1 MYDEREV
8 QSILRRA
15 IELDA
20 ARPTRF
26 TTEELLEVGAELG
39 VSRTALL
46 AAMSESESSDRMPP
60 MAAWRLGIAGAAAG
74 LIGSVINN
82 VPLVQASL
90 SMPAVIILSLGIF
103 GGVVMSSGALAISRT
118 TRSILHYLLRNG
130 ALWAG
135 FGLGAAA
142 VRTLLVQIG
151 VRPWPGVSLAEIAS
165 MTLVGGAVTAL
176 AGAAF
181 IVVRG
186 QTAKESGD
194 TGDNSQSVDA
204 LPRVRIRG
212 LARRMLDFL
221 TQPISYARHV
231 A

>member
-8 QSILRRA
+8 QRILQRA

-20 ARPTRF
+20 ARPAGF
-26 TTEELLEVGAELG
+26 TTEELLEVGAQLG
-39 VSRTALL
+39 VSKTALL
-46 AAMSESESSDRMPP
+46 AALSESESSDRMPP

-74 LIGSVINN
+74 VIGSVINN
-82 VPLVQASL
+82 VSLVQAIL
-90 SMPAVIILSLGIF
+90 SMPVVIILSLGIF

-130 ALWAG
+130 ALWMG
-135 FGLGAAA
+135 FGFGAAA

-151 VRPWPGVSLAEIAS
+151 ARAWPGTSLAEIAS
-165 MTLVGGAVTAL
+165 MTLAGGAVTAL

-181 IVVRG
+181 IAVRG
-186 QTAKESGD
+186 QTANSAGDSGD
-194 TGDNSQSVDA
+194 PSQSVDA
-204 LPRVRIRG
+204 LPPLRIRA
-212 LARRMLDFL
+212 LARRILDFL
-221 TQPISYARHV
+221 IQPISYARPV